1 MFLTKAF
8 NYSLFILHFHL
19 PVKQTV
25 QTVFSKCMCWLSAIF
40 ISADIL
46 QSKKKKKIMNY
57 FDKFSIKLISFLP
70 SIVLKLSKQPLV
82 QMFHITATELN
93 LPSDSVLNSI
103 FIYRTYWIIIFFYI
117 SSYDINN

>member
-1 MFLTKAF
+1 
-8 NYSLFILHFHL
+8 
-19 PVKQTV
+19 
-25 QTVFSKCMCWLSAIF
+25 
-40 ISADIL
+40 
-46 QSKKKKKIMNY
+46 MNY